1 MSRMLVVVAH
11 PDDETFGT
19 GSVIANAAAQG
30 VDVTVCCA
38 TRGEAGEDTS
48 GTTSSPEEL
57 AVVREAEL
65 RGAAEILGARE
76 VILLDF
82 ADSGFTGDMP
92 ARGLAAVP
100 IDEVVTPVVEVIER
114 VAPDVVVSFDPVSVN
129 DHRDHMRIGDA
140 TTRAFAKAAV
150 SPETRLYYW
159 TLSRSTMQRWQ
170 AELKTLGLLEAYVDI
185 ELGLPD
191 DQITT
196 IVDVA
201 HVSAT
206 RREAIAHHKTQ
217 ASPFAGVSPEL
228 DELIL
233 SRDHFVRAVPK
244 WDGGPVETSLF

>member
-1 MSRMLVVVAH
+1 
-11 PDDETFGT
+11 
-19 GSVIANAAAQG
+19 
-30 VDVTVCCA
+30 
-38 TRGEAGEDTS
+38 
-48 GTTSSPEEL
+48 
-57 AVVREAEL
+57 
-65 RGAAEILGARE
+65 
-76 VILLDF
+76 
-82 ADSGFTGDMP
+82 MP

-100 IDEVVTPVVEVIER
+100 IDEVVAPVVEVIER

-150 SPETRLYYW
+150 APETRLYYW
-159 TLSRSTMQRWQ
+159 TLSRSMMQRWQ
-170 AELKTLGLLEAYVDI
+170 AELKALGLLEAYVDI

-196 IVDVA
+196 IIDVA

-206 RREAIAHHKTQ
+206 RRKAIAHHKTQ

-233 SRDHFVRAVPK
+233 SRDHFVRAVPT
-244 WDGGPVETSLF
+244 WDGGPLETSLF

>member
-1 MSRMLVVVAH
+1 MLVVVAH

-48 GTTSSPEEL
+48 GTTRSPEEL

-92 ARGLAAVP
+92 VRGLAAVP
-100 IDEVVTPVVEVIER
+100 IEEVVAPVVEVIER
-114 VAPDVVVSFDPVSVN
+114 VVPDVVVSFDPISVN

-140 TTRAFAKAAV
+140 TTRAFAHAAR
-150 SPETRLYYW
+150 PEARLYYW
-159 TLSRSTMQRWQ
+159 TLARSMMERWQ
-170 AELKTLGLLEAYVDI
+170 AELKTLGLLEAYSDM

-191 DQITT
+191 DQVTT
-196 IVDVA
+196 IIDVA
-201 HVSAT
+201 HVSET
-206 RREAIAHHKTQ
+206 RRKAIAHHKTQ

-228 DELIL
+228 DELIMT
-233 SRDHFVRAVPK
+233 RDYLVRAVPK
-244 WDGGPVETSLF
+244 WDGGPIETSLF